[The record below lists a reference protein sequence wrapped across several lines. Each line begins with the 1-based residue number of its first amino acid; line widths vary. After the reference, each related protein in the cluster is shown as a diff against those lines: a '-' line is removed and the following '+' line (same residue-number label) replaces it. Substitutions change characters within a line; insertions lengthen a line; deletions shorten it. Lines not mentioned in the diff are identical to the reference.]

1 MQEVVQRRRDNCKR
15 ANIRNGPPEI
25 RNIPFDIV
33 LVLISKLSPIYTTEF
48 KRESELNEIPPIK
61 EAEEIFSQ

>member
-15 ANIRNGPPEI
+15 ANIRNGPAEI
-25 RNIPFDIV
+25 RNIPFDI
-33 LVLISKLSPIYTTEF
+33 VLISKLSPIYTTEF